1 MKIATCGLVIFVL
14 ANGALGKHFPLRH
27 PVPLTHKSTTPPP
40 AGHRIVGGSPSAPHY
55 WPFMVSLQTHGG
67 FHFCGGVLVTTRW
80 VLTAAHCLDHQNEQ
94 SFRVVLGKHNIS
106 ATEGTEQ
113 IRNLSSIHKNPFYN
127 IQHPDFNFYL
137 PNDAALLELSQPVVE
152 NHYVRIAMLPTK
164 CNDFTAQDC
173 IAIGWGKTQD
183 ASQSDVLQ
191 ETPMTVID
199 TSLCSATWGSY
210 VYYDSLC
217 VISYGST
224 PCSGDSGGSLSVPGP
239 VAVRGGRGVLLGGRG
254 MWVPPL
260 HLHQAVRVTVMDPR
274 HCQVTIGNQILQPIS
289 AQNEASH

>member
-1 MKIATCGLVIFVL
+1 MRTATCVLIISVFV
-14 ANGALGKHFPLRH
+14 NGALGKHFPPRH
-27 PVPLTHKSTTPPP
+27 PAPLTHKSTTPPP
-40 AGHRIVGGSPSAPHY
+40 AGHRIVGGITSTPHY

-80 VLTAAHCLDHQNEQ
+80 VLTAAHCLDNQNAL
-94 SFRVVLGKHNIS
+94 SFRVVLGEHNIS
-106 ATEGTEQ
+106 SSEGTEQ

-152 NHYVRIAMLPTK
+152 NHYVRIAMLPTR
-164 CNDFTAQDC
+164 CHDFTAQDC

-183 ASQSDVLQ
+183 ASHSEVLK

-224 PCSGDSGGSLSVPGP
+224 PCSGDSGGPLVCLDRSQYVVAGVSSWGDVDCGFHPSIYTKLSESLSWIHDI
-239 VAVRGGRGVLLGGRG
+239 AK
-254 MWVPPL
+254 
-260 HLHQAVRVTVMDPR
+260 
-274 HCQVTIGNQILQPIS
+274 
-289 AQNEASH
+289 